1 MDKLLKTKEVADLFG
16 LSPITLESWRTQ
28 DTGPKF
34 IKVGRYVRYRQQDI
48 ENYLRRQTRGNT
60 DTE

>member
-1 MDKLLKTKEVADLFG
+1 MEKLFTTKQVAEIFA
-16 LSPITLESWRTQ
+16 LSPVTLESWRTQ

-34 IKVGRYVRYRQQDI
+34 IKVGRYVRYREQDI